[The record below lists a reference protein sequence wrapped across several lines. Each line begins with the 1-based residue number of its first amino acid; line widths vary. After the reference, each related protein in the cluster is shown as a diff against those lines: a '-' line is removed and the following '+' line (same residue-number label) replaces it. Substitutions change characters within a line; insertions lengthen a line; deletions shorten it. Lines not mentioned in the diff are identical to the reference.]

1 MTRYQQKL
9 FEKEY
14 SELFGEQVIPIK
26 TLFESKTDDILLDE
40 LLENVSS
47 TLYQEII
54 SNEYS
59 KSESLIER
67 MGLSVLDYNVSIYGE
82 PEFDEHDINV
92 YFYSDYHI
100 LEYREMSIKSHR
112 DVKNILL
119 MIMHIGN
126 QYDQLYKTNTD
137 VAMHLD
143 EYRLLDGFD
152 KNIGI
157 DIKTSNAGKETVN

>member
-1 MTRYQQKL
+1 
-9 FEKEY
+9 
-14 SELFGEQVIPIK
+14 
-26 TLFESKTDDILLDE
+26 
-40 LLENVSS
+40 
-47 TLYQEII
+47 
-54 SNEYS
+54 
-59 KSESLIER
+59 
-67 MGLSVLDYNVSIYGE
+67 
-82 PEFDEHDINV
+82 
-92 YFYSDYHI
+92 
-100 LEYREMSIKSHR
+100 
-112 DVKNILL
+112 